1 MQYAL
6 EISKPHRD
14 EFIRRFPAV
23 PLSGFIAV
31 LCTYSIAKGE
41 PELAA
46 GAIRNELDEVAS
58 RAWEFASY
66 LRRIGHEAGDQI
78 SLQALLRGY
87 GAGMVNNLVS
97 AADGLG
103 GCAEMAR
110 RSVEGS
116 VAEGRPIAPE
126 TRLIR
131 SLARLLATHGEVVS
145 AKPSGPLCTAFDL
158 AAEVAV
164 CNGLLDHKPKDVRGT
179 VANALKDWDKE

>member
-6 EISKPHRD
+6 EISKRHRD
-14 EFIRRFPAV
+14 EFSRRFPAV
-23 PLSGFIAV
+23 PLSGFVAV

-41 PELAA
+41 PEPAA
-46 GAIRNELDEVAS
+46 GTIRDELDEVAN

-66 LRRIGHEAGDQI
+66 LRRISMEAADQI
-78 SLQALLRGY
+78 EAQGILRGY
-87 GAGMVNNLVS
+87 GTGMIGQLYRS
-97 AADGLG
+97 AEGFG

-116 VAEGRPIAPE
+116 VSEGRPLAPE

-131 SLARLLATHGEVVS
+131 ALARLLAAHGEVVS
-145 AKPSGPLCTAFDL
+145 TKPSGALCIAFDL

-164 CNGLLDHKPKDVRGT
+164 CNGLLEHKPKDIRGT
-179 VANALKDWDKE
+179 VANALKGWDKE